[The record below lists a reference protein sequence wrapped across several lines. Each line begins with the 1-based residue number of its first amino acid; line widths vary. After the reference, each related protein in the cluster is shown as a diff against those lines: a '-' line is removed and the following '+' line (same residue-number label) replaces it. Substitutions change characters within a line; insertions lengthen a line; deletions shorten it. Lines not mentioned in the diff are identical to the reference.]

1 MNKEWS
7 LDILYKGYDDPEFK
21 ADLEKLDAVIVKT
34 KEYAAGPMN
43 QEEPAV
49 GLENI
54 IAYQEEYTKLMMKLY
69 NYVSLRQSTNTTD
82 PETTTY
88 MGQLDTQS
96 SRLSKEFA
104 MMKKYIAKVE
114 NLDSYIENSPV
125 LKEYTY
131 MLHDI
136 VDKSRHL
143 LSDEVEEVIARMNLS
158 GGSQWGMMQQYMTST
173 VKVPYKDEV
182 TNLSTIRNLAYD
194 ADPQVRKEAYEAEL
208 ASYEA
213 IKDGVAFSLNSLKMQ
228 VNTVADLRGYES
240 ALAMTLD
247 NSRMT
252 KETLD
257 AMLQAINEYLPK
269 FHAYMRR
276 KGEVLGHK
284 NGLPWYDMFAP
295 MGENGKTYTVEE
307 AKEYLVSHFRGFAG
321 DLADM
326 VERAF
331 DEAWIDFYPHPGKV
345 GGAFCADVASAKQS
359 RILTNYTGAFSDVVT
374 LAHELGHAYHDEQ
387 IHEHRP
393 LNQDYSMP
401 VAETAST
408 FNEVAIMAAAIEEA
422 DDDAKL
428 ALIES
433 QLQDTTQ
440 IICDILSRYLFESAV
455 FENRKNGFMF
465 PDQLCEIMLDAQKKA
480 YGDGLDHEY
489 LHPYMWVCKSHYYS
503 EYLSYYNFPYAF
515 GGLFA
520 RGLYAQY
527 LEEGESFLP
536 KYRMLLNQTCVT
548 TVEETAANAGLD
560 ITKPDFWRKSLQ
572 MVADQIDLFLEL
584 TKDC

>member
-7 LDILYKGYDDPEFK
+7 LDILYKSYEDPEFL

-34 KEYAAGPMN
+34 KEYAAGPMMN
-43 QEEPAV
+43 EEPAV

-69 NYVSLRQSTNTTD
+69 NYVSLRQSTDTTD
-82 PETTTY
+82 PQTTTY
-88 MGQLDTQS
+88 MGQLDVQS
-96 SRLSKEFA
+96 SRLSKKFA

-114 NLDSYIENSPV
+114 NLDSYIEKSPV

-136 VDKSRHL
+136 VKSAEHL
-143 LSDEVEEVIARMNLS
+143 LSDEVEEVIAKMNLS

-173 VKVPYKDEV
+173 AKVPYKDEV

-194 ADPQVRKEAYEAEL
+194 ADPQVRKDAYEAEL

-228 VNTVADLRGYES
+228 VNTVADLRGYDS
-240 ALAMTLD
+240 ALAMTLEQA
-247 NSRMT
+247 RMT

-307 AKEYLVSHFRGFAG
+307 AKEYLVSHFRGFAE

-359 RILTNYTGAFSDVVT
+359 RILTNYTGTFSDVVT

-422 DDDAKL
+422 DDEAKL

-480 YGDGLDHEY
+480 YGDGLDHEF
-489 LHPYMWVCKSHYYS
+489 LHPYMWVCKGHYYS

-584 TKDC
+584 TSK